1 MKIFIYLAIVQLI
14 VYSHKC
20 VDATNGVPHVGKNGG
35 KYETNEINNKNKAA
49 CKLEN
54 EKNKNEG
61 NAINEFAEESYIDNA
76 YEEGKEKAEEDL
88 EEVDKEF
95 ANLNTEGFYENN
107 TNNANPKET
116 NNNLRN
122 NLTVENYEDKK
133 DSNNPAAN
141 FSDILYEEKKRKILL
156 IHILK
161 NIKKTLHRQ
170 NENFNNFL
178 SFLSENYENY
188 EKFTLLKNNPN
199 KNNLTYSNM
208 LLGNANPETIQS
220 FLSIQE
226 NNNNKCLVK
235 TQKDDNNDIPNDDNN
250 DNDFPNDDN
259 NDDDFPND
267 DNNTDDDGK
276 KEKGSKEIQE
286 VIDMLKKL
294 LESDNI
300 SFQQKEYLKLII
312 QVLELEGDLLD
323 KEKIQVELN
332 KDIINVLMGKS
343 NELKDLAIKLS
354 NENGESEGSQRVDL
368 AQNIVSNLLNLS
380 VELKNTGNIVYNNI
394 QGQGELLQTIDKTM
408 SKAGNELKN
417 IRVHTAYKNGKP
429 TDDNNNN
436 DDNNDNNDNNP
447 NNDNVTGAG
456 KRVKSKYYKKYGKKN
471 KSKHGLKQFNNLGNN
486 DNKNNNLKHFNLDNN
501 MKNHFFNIFK
511 KDEITLKKLYT
522 MLSNLI

>member
-14 VYSHKC
+14 VYSHKS
-20 VDATNGVPHVGKNGG
+20 VDAANGVSQFNKNGE
-35 KYETNEINNKNKAA
+35 KYENKAA
-49 CKLEN
+49 CKLDN
-54 EKNKNEG
+54 GKKKNEG
-61 NAINEFAEESYIDNA
+61 NTGNEFSEESYIDNA
-76 YEEGKEKAEEDL
+76 YGEGKDKFDEDL

-95 ANLNTEGFYENN
+95 AALNQKGFYENN
-107 TNNANPKET
+107 KNNSNSKEV
-116 NNNLRN
+116 NNKLRN
-122 NLTVENYEDKK
+122 NLSVANYEDKK
-133 DSNNPAAN
+133 DSNNAATY

-199 KNNLTYSNM
+199 MNKNNLKYSNM
-208 LLGNANPETIQS
+208 LPGNAN
-220 FLSIQE
+220 L
-226 NNNNKCLVK
+226 
-235 TQKDDNNDIPNDDNN
+235 
-250 DNDFPNDDN
+250 
-259 NDDDFPND
+259 
-267 DNNTDDDGK
+267 
-276 KEKGSKEIQE
+276 EK
-286 VIDMLKKL
+286 
-294 LESDNI
+294 SDNI

-343 NELKDLAIKLS
+343 NELRDLAIKLS

-417 IRVHTAYKNGKP
+417 IRVHTAYKGVNSN
-429 TDDNNNN
+429 DDIENN
-436 DDNNDNNDNNP
+436 DDNNDNNE
-447 NNDNVTGAG
+447 NNDNNDNNENNDNITGAG
-456 KRVKSKYYKKYGKKN
+456 KNVKSKYYKNNDKKNAPKYGLKK
-471 KSKHGLKQFNNLGNN
+471 FNTLGNN
-486 DNKNNNLKHFNLDNN
+486 DNKKNDLKHFNLDDN
-501 MKNHFFNIFK
+501 MKNHFFNLFK
-511 KDEITLKKLYT
+511 KDEMTLKKLYT

>member
-14 VYSHKC
+14 VYSHKS
-20 VDATNGVPHVGKNGG
+20 VDAANGVSQFNKNGE
-35 KYETNEINNKNKAA
+35 KYENKAA
-49 CKLEN
+49 CKLDN
-54 EKNKNEG
+54 GKNKNEG
-61 NAINEFAEESYIDNA
+61 NAGNELSEESYIDNA
-76 YEEGKEKAEEDL
+76 YGEGKDKFDEDL

-95 ANLNTEGFYENN
+95 AALNQKGFYENN
-107 TNNANPKET
+107 KNNSNSKGV

-122 NLTVENYEDKK
+122 NLSVANYEDKK
-133 DSNNPAAN
+133 DSNNAAAY

-199 KNNLTYSNM
+199 MNKNNLKYSNM
-208 LLGNANPETIQS
+208 LAGNAN
-220 FLSIQE
+220 L
-226 NNNNKCLVK
+226 
-235 TQKDDNNDIPNDDNN
+235 
-250 DNDFPNDDN
+250 
-259 NDDDFPND
+259 
-267 DNNTDDDGK
+267 
-276 KEKGSKEIQE
+276 EK
-286 VIDMLKKL
+286 
-294 LESDNI
+294 SDNI

-343 NELKDLAIKLS
+343 NELRDLAIKLS

-417 IRVHTAYKNGKP
+417 IRVHTAYKGVNSN
-429 TDDNNNN
+429 DDIENN
-436 DDNNDNNDNNP
+436 DDNNDNNE
-447 NNDNVTGAG
+447 NNDNNDNNENNDNITGAG
-456 KRVKSKYYKKYGKKN
+456 KGVKSKYYKNNDKKN
-471 KSKHGLKQFNNLGNN
+471 TPKYGLKQFNTLGNN
-486 DNKNNNLKHFNLDNN
+486 DNKKNDLKHFNLDDN
-501 MKNHFFNIFK
+501 MKNHFFNLFK
-511 KDEITLKKLYT
+511 KDEVTLKKLYT

>member
-14 VYSHKC
+14 VYSHKS
-20 VDATNGVPHVGKNGG
+20 VDAANGVSQFNKNGE
-35 KYETNEINNKNKAA
+35 KYENKAA
-49 CKLEN
+49 CKLDN
-54 EKNKNEG
+54 GKNKNEG
-61 NAINEFAEESYIDNA
+61 NELSEESYIDNA
-76 YEEGKEKAEEDL
+76 YGEGKDKFDEDL

-95 ANLNTEGFYENN
+95 AALNQKGFYENN
-107 TNNANPKET
+107 KNNSNSKEV
-116 NNNLRN
+116 NNLRN
-122 NLTVENYEDKK
+122 NLSVANYEDKK
-133 DSNNPAAN
+133 DSNNAAAY

-199 KNNLTYSNM
+199 MNKNNLKHSNM
-208 LLGNANPETIQS
+208 LSGNANLESIQS

-226 NNNNKCLVK
+226 NNNNKCLLK
-235 TQKDDNNDIPNDDNN
+235 TKKDDNNDIPNDDNN
-250 DNDFPNDDN
+250 DNDFPSDDN
-259 NDDDFPND
+259 NDIDFPSD
-267 DNNTDDDGK
+267 DNNSDDDGK
-276 KEKGSKEIQE
+276 KENGAKEIQE

-343 NELKDLAIKLS
+343 NELRDLAIKLS

-417 IRVHTAYKNGKP
+417 IRVHTAYKGVNSN
-429 TDDNNNN
+429 DDIENN
-436 DDNNDNNDNNP
+436 DDNNDNENNDNNDNNE
-447 NNDNVTGAG
+447 NNDNITGAG
-456 KRVKSKYYKKYGKKN
+456 KGVKSKYYKNNGKKN
-471 KSKHGLKQFNNLGNN
+471 TPKYGLKQFNTLGNN
-486 DNKNNNLKHFNLDNN
+486 DNKKNDLKHFNLDDN
-501 MKNHFFNIFK
+501 MKNHFFNLFK
-511 KDEITLKKLYT
+511 KDEVTLKKLYT